1 MLETT
6 IQQSINRLELCEK
19 NTRNNCQIVTSLKD
33 AAYEWVINFS
43 KLKECKQ
50 YSGLFYVVL
59 LPFSFELSAVCVNNR
74 LEVWLHRY
82 RGKTER
88 QVGTIVCSLQ
98 NFVFVIYVIG
108 RDGRMKSRRM
118 HCETM
123 KLNVNGGC
131 DRSLANGWPDFL
143 LARDWRQWLTNNN
156 LHIFCRVELALL

>member
-6 IQQSINRLELCEK
+6 IQQLINRLELCEK
-19 NTRNNCQIVTSLKD
+19 NTRNN
-33 AAYEWVINFS
+33 
-43 KLKECKQ
+43 
-50 YSGLFYVVL
+50 
-59 LPFSFELSAVCVNNR
+59 
-74 LEVWLHRY
+74 WLHRY

-88 QVGTIVCSLQ
+88 QVETIVCSLQ
-98 NFVFVIYVIG
+98 NFAFIVYVIG